1 MYSKTTEQQMKE
13 QQELLR
19 DMYLGLSDTL
29 VLMSKM
35 SDNDRIAVM
44 HTNVDNTLK
53 RTVAVRQQIETLQ
66 KDLTARWQT
75 AEQRYAA

>member
-29 VLMSKM
+29 ILMSKM
-35 SDNDRIAVM
+35 SDNDRLAVM
-44 HTNVDNTLK
+44 HTNIDNTLK

-66 KDLTARWQT
+66 KELTDRWQT
-75 AEQRYAA
+75 AEQRSAA

>member
-29 VLMSKM
+29 ILMSKM
-35 SDNDRIAVM
+35 SDNDRLAAM
-44 HTNVDNTLK
+44 HTNIHNTLK

-66 KDLTARWQT
+66 KDLTDRWQT
-75 AEQRYAA
+75 AEQRSAA